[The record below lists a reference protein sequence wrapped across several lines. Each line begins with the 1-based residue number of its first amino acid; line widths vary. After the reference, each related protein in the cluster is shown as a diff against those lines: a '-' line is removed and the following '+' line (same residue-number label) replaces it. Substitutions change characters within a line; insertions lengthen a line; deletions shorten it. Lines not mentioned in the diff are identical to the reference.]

1 VSRHSFP
8 ASNGV
13 AVAQANGLQRDMPA
27 TVVFVAWSMRVFLT
41 VCKLMSQ
48 LVANAQECCAWPMTL
63 PSLAKQK
70 FFCSAIGVCF
80 ERVERGDRLARL
92 LFQDPADTLPQV
104 GPSPR
109 IHTLHGVVFPS
120 LGLGL
125 LRLLAQAAVLRV
137 ACVSHPLVS
146 FPGPVCTCRSGRCGK
161 TVRADGQRPC
171 SGCACASK
179 LFFVSVQIMSGGGG
193 FPCVVPRAVQ
203 ACTPARAI
211 GLASSVPPGL
221 SSSKLAP
228 CDMNSSNSE

>member
-1 VSRHSFP
+1 MSRHSFP

-63 PSLAKQK
+63 PSLAGQK

-125 LRLLAQAAVLRV
+125 LRLLVQAAVLRV

-179 LFFVSVQIMSGGGG
+179 LFFCLRSDHERGRWLSMCSSPGGAGLYTCASHR
-193 FPCVVPRAVQ
+193 PCFICAPRVVFLKTRTV
-203 ACTPARAI
+203 
-211 GLASSVPPGL
+211 
-221 SSSKLAP
+221 
-228 CDMNSSNSE
+228 